1 LQSNKPDW
9 IKPGGPMQVMVVFG
23 RQSRHPSFP
32 DAPVATEFAK
42 TSAEKRLIEILD
54 VPYILSRPY
63 AAPPA
68 VPADR
73 AKALQ
78 AAFLAAHKDPGYLAE
93 AEKLKL
99 DVSPIGGDQIQE
111 LINRIAETPKDQLKS
126 LEKVILGGG

>member
-1 LQSNKPDW
+1 
-9 IKPGGPMQVMVVFG
+9 
-23 RQSRHPSFP
+23 
-32 DAPVATEFAK
+32 VATSSRYPNGPK
-42 TSAEKRLIEILD
+42 TESA
-54 VPYILSRPY
+54 
-63 AAPPA
+63 PA
-68 VPADR
+68 VWFGIRVPADR